1 MKRSE
6 AVNTFDQGLLMD
18 LNPLVT
24 PNNVITNCLNGTFL
38 TYNGNE
44 NMLQNDMGNGRVET
58 AYLPEGYIPL
68 GTAELGGIIYIVSYN
83 PQTGKSQIGSF
94 PSPEKNVMSD
104 ELGSPEVTLDISN
117 LIGGV
122 PDIYKDYFSENSS
135 IPKFVVFPKYKLI
148 LTKTILN
155 PGDKFQIFSENIKS
169 NKDFIS
175 GSDYKG
181 YVDITSNINH
191 NPKWLKLHIIG
202 QDSEGKLK
210 FLDDDLTWYGY
221 NEDGKQTDNEKE
233 AIYRFYIKPETIDV
247 SKDLDEYRNL
257 VKSNYSVYCGNK
269 PVVLGIL
276 AELECINTFQAE
288 WDANISSS
296 NDNTQNVNISFNV
309 NWTYE
314 NPLTEWRKTIN
325 PSKVL
330 VLVDN
335 YTTDKESKKDI
346 EIPIKLPNKD
356 RNNDG
361 NDPPISV
368 TSENLLYTREKASTD
383 PRRLKF
389 TVIPG
394 MEFGYLPHL
403 AKTFEIDLNKLG
415 SGITN
420 LYEWRYYVTEKDV
433 SLNYGF
439 EMYPEKNKKVNKVT
453 IDLYELKDEGIVP
466 TGDIDEGF
474 FKEDYKVYDS
484 RKLTPID
491 KQSNNEDWIK
501 NLLKKE
507 SENGIPASNYHIEVN
522 SDSFSG
528 SFQNTLVYN
537 DNFKYDCCYIAK
549 ISITYSGSETV
560 EMRDYYRILY
570 TVPIF
575 NSVYVNTTRIDF
587 SDIVLGEKL
596 SVIPNIV
603 KHKSTYTNTSSN
615 TDENNQLFQATQV
628 MLEEK
633 KGFKVT
639 QDLQVVL
646 NDYKEFT
653 LTTVNGGNLFKYAL
667 EKFEDTLSYDST
679 KSDNKDLQSIK
690 NRVII
695 NYNPKTSWTNR
706 ESNLDDVKTPDMYGG
721 KVTITKNQLDSN
733 YVYNLE
739 NFTCHQLIPFI
750 FDYTS
755 DESII
760 LKYDL
765 VPLQIKYKGYQHGD
779 STKNHTKT
787 DGSYILPQLDSGDD
801 GVDYNSILNITPPFS
816 DADISTYVY
825 EHTTSNNLNNDTY
838 MKCSLYDGHS
848 FSSNGFNTL
857 KLDFAAIRGMQ
868 TVVIPINLST
878 NIHAMTL
885 RHILQTFAK
894 TRYKY
899 TSIDKQVI
907 AWFPSNIVFK
917 DNEQLSVSYNWLN
930 TYEFKNGNNN
940 NSYYINSVSFS
951 NVTNLPKNLCIE
963 TININYKFHSQPTLI
978 TNQDL
983 VNMAQTRGNY
993 YLGLNKKTV
1002 LRGIPLITSVYGKK
1016 VQLNPQQTTIKF
1028 TDSAKPEEIVR
1039 RSVELGYYPI
1049 VVNPTK
1055 STYDVIVEENDIKF
1069 KERNSSSEPITVGTF
1084 IDELE
1089 EINTLQLL
1097 VQTLELML
1105 RNSLLYVNRCLDK
1118 NDLGLHRGNA
1128 RGVLGIG
1135 SEDIDDVETATD
1147 YYELYLKGHQQI
1159 LIGDL
1164 TT

>member
-6 AVNTFDQGLLMD
+6 AINTFNQGLIMD

-24 PNNVITNCLNGTFL
+24 PNNAVTNCLNGTFL

-44 NMLQNDMGNGRVET
+44 NMLQNDMGNSRVET

-68 GTAELGGIIYIVSYN
+68 GTTELGGIIYIVSYN

-94 PSPEKNVMSD
+94 PSPERNIMSD
-104 ELGSPEVTLDISN
+104 ELGSPEATLNMSN
-117 LIGGV
+117 LIIEEV
-122 PDIYKDYFSENSS
+122 PDGYKEYFKSTTSA
-135 IPKFVVFPKYKLI
+135 PKFVISPKYKVI

-169 NKDFIS
+169 NKDLIS
-175 GSDYKG
+175 GSDYKT
-181 YVDITSNINH
+181 YADTISNINH

-202 QDSEGKLK
+202 QDSEGKLE
-210 FLDDDLTWYGY
+210 FLDDNLTWYGY
-221 NEDGKQTDNEKE
+221 DNNGKQTDNKKE
-233 AIYRFYIKPETIDV
+233 AIYRFYIKSGTIDV

-288 WDANISSS
+288 WDANISSN
-296 NDNTQNVNISFNV
+296 NDNTQNINISFNV

-314 NPLTEWRKTIN
+314 NPLTKWRGTIN

-330 VLVDN
+330 VLIDD
-335 YTTDKESKKDI
+335 YTGKENKKNNI
-346 EIPIKLPNKD
+346 EIPIKLPIED

-361 NDPPISV
+361 SDSPISV
-368 TSENLLYTREKASTD
+368 TSEALLYTREKASTD
-383 PRRLKF
+383 SKRLKF

-415 SGITN
+415 SGVTN
-420 LYEWRYYVTEKDV
+420 LYEWRYYITEKDV

-439 EMYPEKNKKVNKVT
+439 EMYPEKNKRVDKVT
-453 IDLYELKDEGIVP
+453 IDLYELNKDIVP
-466 TGDIDEGF
+466 TADIDKGF

-484 RKLTPID
+484 RRLTLLD
-491 KQSNNEDWIK
+491 EQSDNSGWIK
-501 NLLKKE
+501 NLTNKE
-507 SENGIPASNYHIEVN
+507 TEGKIPASNYHIEVN

-549 ISITYSGSETV
+549 ISITYSGETP
-560 EMRDYYRILY
+560 EIREYYRILY

-575 NSVYVNTTRIDF
+575 NSEYVNSARIDF
-587 SDIVLGEKL
+587 SGIALEEKL

-603 KHKSTYTNTSSN
+603 NYKSTYTNTATN
-615 TDENNQLFQATQV
+615 IDENNQLFQAEQV

-633 KGFKVT
+633 KEFKVT

-653 LTTVNGGNLFKYAL
+653 LATVNGGNLFKYAL
-667 EKFEDTLSYDST
+667 GKFEDTLFYDST
-679 KSDNKDLQSIK
+679 KSDNKDLQSIENK
-690 NRVII
+690 VII
-695 NYNPKTSWTNR
+695 NYNPKTSWTHR
-706 ESNLDDVKTPDMYGG
+706 ELDLDNVKTPDIYDG
-721 KVTITKNQLDSN
+721 KVTIAQNSLNSN
-733 YVYNLE
+733 YVYNLQ

-750 FDYTS
+750 FNYTS
-755 DESII
+755 DESIT

-765 VPLQIKYKGYQHGD
+765 VPLQLKYKGYQHGD

-816 DADISTYVY
+816 NADISTYVY
-825 EHTTSNNLNNDTY
+825 EHTTSNNLNYDTY
-838 MKCSLYDGHS
+838 MKCSLFNRHS
-848 FSSNGFNTL
+848 FNSNKFNTL
-857 KLDFAAIRGMQ
+857 KLNFAAIRGIQ
-868 TVVIPINLST
+868 TVVIPTSLST
-878 NIHAMTL
+878 NIHAKTL
-885 RHILQTFAK
+885 EHILKTFIK

-899 TSIDKQVI
+899 ISLNKQVT

-917 DNEQLSVSYNWLN
+917 DDEWLSISYNQLT
-930 TYEFKNGNNN
+930 TYEFKDENNN
-940 NSYYINSVSFS
+940 YYINSVLF
-951 NVTNLPKNLCIE
+951 NNITNLPKNLCIKSVG
-963 TININYKFHSQPTLI
+963 INYKFNSQPILI

-983 VNMAQTRGNY
+983 IMKAQTRGDY
-993 YLGLNKKTV
+993 HLGLDKKVV
-1002 LRGIPLITSVYGKK
+1002 LRGIPVISSVYGKK
-1016 VQLNPQQTTIKF
+1016 IQLNPQQTIIKP
-1028 TDSAKPEEIVR
+1028 TESVKPEEILR
-1039 RSVELGYYPI
+1039 RSIELGYYPI
-1049 VVNPTK
+1049 VVDPTK
-1055 STYDVIVEENDIKF
+1055 SIYDVIVEENDIKF
-1069 KERNSSSEPITVGTF
+1069 KERNSSAESITVGVF
-1084 IDELE
+1084 INELE

-1105 RNSLLYVNRCLDK
+1105 RNDLLYVNRCLAQ

-1135 SEDIDDVETATD
+1135 GEDVDDVGTATD

-1159 LIGDL
+1159 LISDL